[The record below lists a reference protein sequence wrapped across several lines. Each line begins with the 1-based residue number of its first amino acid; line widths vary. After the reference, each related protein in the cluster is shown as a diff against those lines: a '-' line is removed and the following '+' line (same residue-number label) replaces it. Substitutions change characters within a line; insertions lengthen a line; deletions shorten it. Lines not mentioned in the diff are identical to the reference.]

1 MGLFDKIKGEF
12 IDVIDWPNSDPNTMI
27 FKYPRYQNE
36 IKNGAKL
43 TVRPGQGALFV
54 NEGNAPADLYQAGSY
69 DLTTQNMPIMTT
81 LNSWKYGFN
90 SPFKADVFFFNLIE
104 FTNMPWGLKNPIIV
118 NDDRFGMIELRGF
131 GTYAFKFH
139 DPKQFYLKFNSAD
152 NEFTTDQIKD
162 QLRSLVV
169 MQMSDKLG
177 ESAIPVEKLAANMM
191 ELSELLLQLLN
202 PVFEKDYGLTL
213 TKFYI
218 ENLSMPDEVK
228 KEIMELSRLDKVD
241 LDKLAKMKM
250 AKSLENGG
258 GGGNASDMMGMM
270 MGMNMANQMMNNQ
283 NNNKQNTNNNNPP
296 PLVSYFVAVNGQQ
309 TGPFDM
315 AALTQQ
321 VQNGTFKKE
330 SLVWKN
336 GMAAWAQA
344 GTVPELAELFNTLP
358 PPLPPPIG

>member
-1 MGLFDKIKGEF
+1 M
-12 IDVIDWPNSDPNTMI
+12 
-27 FKYPRYQNE
+27 
-36 IKNGAKL
+36 
-43 TVRPGQGALFV
+43 
-54 NEGNAPADLYQAGSY
+54 
-69 DLTTQNMPIMTT
+69 
-81 LNSWKYGFN
+81 
-90 SPFKADVFFFNLIE
+90 IE

-131 GTYAFKFH
+131 GTYAFKFA
-139 DPKQFYLKFNSAD
+139 DPKQFFVKFNSAD

-177 ESAIPVEKLAANMM
+177 EAAIPVEKLAANMS
-191 ELSELLLQLLN
+191 ELSELLLQVLN

-241 LDKLAKMKM
+241 LDKLAKMKF

-258 GGGNASDMMGMM
+258 GSGNASDMMGMM

-283 NNNKQNTNNNNPP
+283 NNQNKQTNMPPPP
-296 PLVSYFVAVNGQQ
+296 PLVSFYVAVNGQQ

-315 AALTQQ
+315 AALSQQ
-321 VQNGTFKKE
+321 VQAGSLKKE

-344 GTVPELAELFNTLP
+344 GSVPDLAELFMNVP